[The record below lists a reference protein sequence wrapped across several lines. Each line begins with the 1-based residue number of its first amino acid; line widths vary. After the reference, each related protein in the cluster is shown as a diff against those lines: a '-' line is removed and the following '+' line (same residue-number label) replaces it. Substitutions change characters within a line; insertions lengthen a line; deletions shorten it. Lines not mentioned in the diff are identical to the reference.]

1 LFEKY
6 DKDSVNADRI
16 DGLYS
21 STFTLSMDEP
31 DNNDDDDVND
41 IFQEMVY
48 DIQQNTSVASEV
60 LFDTSVD
67 NYAIPDTMTGGQ
79 HLDIHEISCQYQF
92 WIGR

>member
-1 LFEKY
+1 M
-6 DKDSVNADRI
+6 NADRI

-31 DNNDDDDVND
+31 DNNDDDGND
-41 IFQEMVY
+41 TIQEIVY
-48 DIQQNTSVASEV
+48 DTQENTSVANEV
-60 LFDTSVD
+60 LFETSVD